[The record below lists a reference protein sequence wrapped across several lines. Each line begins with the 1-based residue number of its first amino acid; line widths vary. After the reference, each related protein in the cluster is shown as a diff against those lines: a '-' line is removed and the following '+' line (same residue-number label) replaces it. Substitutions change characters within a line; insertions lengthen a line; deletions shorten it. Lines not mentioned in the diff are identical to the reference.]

1 MWRRPDLGP
10 SPPAINQPRTTI
22 LPRFRLLLS
31 SFIFTSEVWYHRPF
45 ALAFTKTLQNLL
57 NLRLASRPFI
67 PSSLELVSTDTLCLP
82 LAFTNFARWTRR
94 RRSPTL
100 RLLRQDLGM
109 SLRLAGTVPYSGRWI
124 RVGAGIMSPSV
135 RPRVFGGKGVLT
147 YITFARPDVGLEQ

>member
-67 PSSLELVSTDTLCLP
+67 PSSLELVSTNTLCLP

-94 RRSPTL
+94 RLSPTS
-100 RLLRQDLGM
+100 RLLRRDLEM
-109 SLRLAGTVPYSGRWI
+109 SLPLAGTAPYSGRWI
-124 RVGAGIMSPSV
+124 RVEAGIMSPSV
-135 RPRVFGGKGVLT
+135 SPRVFRKQGVLT
-147 YITFARPDVGLEQ
+147 DISYKT